1 MYIFCRGKPS
11 SAVFPQRLKGNL
23 RVLTFPS
30 ARLII
35 KQEEKQ
41 VEGPQYDG
49 EIFLFSSATACWSP
63 SWGLPPPAIP
73 ASNLPFISSSCLPS
87 FLPTFSFISCPHPS
101 FSSSSPSFVQLNIDS
116 HFFSAPALLDFFP
129 LPSQIFDM
137 RPAITRREKIEISKA

>member
-41 VEGPQYDG
+41 VEGPQCDG

-87 FLPTFSFISCPHPS
+87 FLPTFSFTLPTSFLLFLFSFLCSIKHRFSFFFQLRLSSIS
-101 FSSSSPSFVQLNIDS
+101 S
-116 HFFSAPALLDFFP
+116 HFLLRF
-129 LPSQIFDM
+129 LICCQ
-137 RPAITRREKIEISKA
+137 RLHGERK

>member
-23 RVLTFPS
+23 HVLTFPS

-41 VEGPQYDG
+41 VEGPQCDG
-49 EIFLFSSATACWSP
+49 EMFLFSSATACWSP

-116 HFFSAPALLDFFP
+116 HFFSSGPPRFLPTSFSDF
-129 LPSQIFDM
+129 
-137 RPAITRREKIEISKA
+137 

>member
-35 KQEEKQ
+35 KQEGKQ
-41 VEGPQYDG
+41 VEGPQCDG

-87 FLPTFSFISCPHPS
+87 FLPTFSFTLPTSFLLFLFPFLCSIKHRFSFFQLRLSSIS
-101 FSSSSPSFVQLNIDS
+101 S
-116 HFFSAPALLDFFP
+116 HFLLRF
-129 LPSQIFDM
+129 LICGQ
-137 RPAITRREKIEISKA
+137 RLHGERK

>member
-41 VEGPQYDG
+41 VEGPQCDG

-87 FLPTFSFISCPHPS
+87 FLPTFSFTLPTSFLLFLFPFLCSIKHRFSFFFQLRLSSIS
-101 FSSSSPSFVQLNIDS
+101 S
-116 HFFSAPALLDFFP
+116 HFLLRF
-129 LPSQIFDM
+129 LICCQ
-137 RPAITRREKIEISKA
+137 RLHGERK